1 MHDKN
6 MKIIEDLTNLK
17 KVILRERSDQSF
29 TKHSPSF
36 IFTTE
41 NISGYLSQMNVENK
55 DLLVP
60 CASGDH
66 AFEALNKG
74 AHKVDLFDINAY
86 SFHIMQLKM
95 TAIKVLSRE
104 EFLNFFLRK
113 NLDYTDNQNVFSK
126 KVYIDKIRDQ
136 LPTYSKNFWNQV
148 YSLFKDGK
156 NIYSYG
162 LIINTNNNSNAY
174 ISLLDYLKDE
184 NYKLLKEKLYKLDE
198 KNSTFF
204 NYNVVF
210 LPEHLKRKY
219 DLILL
224 SNIQHYIEYTYGMNF
239 SKALKKYRVFV
250 DNNLSKSLKDGGK
263 IISEYY
269 YYYADYSSPKPGEN
283 QTLLEIPDIYS
294 VMDNKDSHYKD
305 AVMIY
310 QKKQEK

>member
-1 MHDKN
+1 MNDERI
-6 MKIIEDLTNLK
+6 KIIEDLNNLK
-17 KVILRERSDQSF
+17 KVIFRDRSDQSF

-41 NISGYLSQMNVENK
+41 NISGYLSQIDVENK

-86 SFHIMQLKM
+86 SYHIMQLKIA
-95 TAIKVLSRE
+95 AIKVLSRE

-113 NLDYTDNQNVFSK
+113 NLDYTENQNAFNK
-126 KVYIDKIRDQ
+126 KIYIDKIRDQ

-156 NIYSYG
+156 NIYNYG
-162 LIINTNNNSNAY
+162 LIINTNNNSKAY
-174 ISLLDYLKDE
+174 INLLDYLKDD
-184 NYKLLKEKLYKLDE
+184 NYELLREKFHKLDE
-198 KNSTFF
+198 NNSTFF
-204 NYNVVF
+204 NYNVVH
-210 LPEHLKRKY
+210 LPIYLKKKY

-224 SNIQHYIEYTYGMNF
+224 SNIQHYMEYTYGINF
-239 SKALKKYRVFV
+239 SEALKKYRVFV
-250 DNNLSKSLKDGGK
+250 DNNLSKALKDDGK
-263 IISEYY
+263 IVSEYY
-269 YYYADYSSPKPGEN
+269 YYNAFSSPKSGEN
-283 QTLLEIPDIYS
+283 QTLLEFPNLYS
-294 VMDNKDSHYKD
+294 VMDNKDTHYKD

-310 QKKQEK
+310 QKKLQK

>member
-1 MHDKN
+1 MNDERI
-6 MKIIEDLTNLK
+6 KIIEDLTNLK
-17 KVILRERSDQSF
+17 KVILRDRSDQSF

-41 NISGYLSQMNVENK
+41 NVSGYLSQIDVENK

-86 SFHIMQLKM
+86 SYHIMQLKIA
-95 TAIKVLSRE
+95 AIKVLSRE

-113 NLDYTDNQNVFSK
+113 NLDYTENQNAFNK
-126 KVYIDKIRDQ
+126 KIYIDKIRDQ

-156 NIYSYG
+156 NIYNYG
-162 LIINTNNNSNAY
+162 LIINTNNNSKAY
-174 ISLLDYLKDE
+174 INLLDYLKDD
-184 NYKLLKEKLYKLDE
+184 NYELLREKFHKLDE
-198 KNSTFF
+198 NNSTFF
-204 NYNVVF
+204 NYNVVH
-210 LPEHLKRKY
+210 LPIYLKEKY

-224 SNIQHYIEYTYGMNF
+224 SNIQHYMEYTYGINF
-239 SKALKKYRVFV
+239 SEALKKYRVFV
-250 DNNLSKSLKDGGK
+250 DNNLSKALKDDGK
-263 IISEYY
+263 IVSEYY
-269 YYYADYSSPKPGEN
+269 YYNAFSSPKSGEN
-283 QTLLEIPDIYS
+283 QTLLEFPNLYS
-294 VMDNKDSHYKD
+294 VMDNKDTHYKD

-310 QKKQEK
+310 QKKLQK

>member
-1 MHDKN
+1 MHDKD

-17 KVILRERSDQSF
+17 KVILRDRTDQSF

-41 NISGYLSQMNVENK
+41 NISGYLSQMDVENK

-74 AHKVDLFDINAY
+74 ANKVDLFDINAY
-86 SFHIMQLKM
+86 SYHIMQLKM
-95 TAIKVLSRE
+95 AAIKVLSRE
-104 EFLNFFLRK
+104 EFLTFFLRK
-113 NLDYTDNQNVFSK
+113 NLDYTENQNVFNK

-136 LPTYSKNFWNQV
+136 LPIYSKNFWNQV

-156 NIYSYG
+156 KIYSYG
-162 LIINTNNNSNAY
+162 LIINTNNNSNSY
-174 ISLLDYLKDE
+174 INLLDYLKED
-184 NYKLLKEKLYKLDE
+184 NYVLLKEKLHKLE
-198 KNSTFF
+198 ENNSTFF
-204 NYNVVF
+204 NCNVIH
-210 LPEHLKRKY
+210 LPEYLKKSY

-239 SKALKKYRVFV
+239 SKALKKYRFFV
-250 DNNLSKSLKDGGK
+250 DNNLSKVLKDDGK

-269 YYYADYSSPKPGEN
+269 YYYNDFSSPKSGEN
-283 QTLLEIPDIYS
+283 QTILEIPDIYS
-294 VMDNKDSHYKD
+294 VMDNKDSLYKD

-310 QKKQEK
+310 QKK